1 VSGWRGWKP
10 RRVGLI
16 ARMNHEVKV
25 RRRTTGAAITATGPT
40 AAGRAWHESST
51 YSALQCGS
59 RSNRRRPTAMTT
71 CDDQSDGFGWTTKC
85 SSAALAFARQASA
98 SRDMLRHMRHL
109 LVVAFMCMTFS
120 GCVIAESGER
130 PIYVPGPPVPGPSEA
145 APPPNIPKG
154 HYPPPG
160 SCRVW
165 FPDRPPGQQPPPGPC
180 ERLQYQV
187 PPGAYL
193 IRG

>member
-1 VSGWRGWKP
+1 
-10 RRVGLI
+10 
-16 ARMNHEVKV
+16 V
-25 RRRTTGAAITATGPT
+25 RR
-40 AAGRAWHESST
+40 
-51 YSALQCGS
+51 L
-59 RSNRRRPTAMTT
+59 
-71 CDDQSDGFGWTTKC
+71 F
-85 SSAALAFARQASA
+85 
-98 SRDMLRHMRHL
+98 
-109 LVVAFMCMTFS
+109 
-120 GCVIAESGER
+120 GCVIAESGEG
-130 PIYVPGPPVPGPSEA
+130 PIYVPGPQVPGPPVA

-165 FPDRPPGQQPPPGPC
+165 FPGRPPGQQPPGPC